1 MQLGNDVR
9 RNRLVPIIVT
19 LILGCAQPGL
29 RAEPIPVRYTEGLIH
44 GFLILRAGAG
54 HAVADGDLL
63 QSASGG
69 RVTTRLTFRF
79 RDGSVH
85 DETAIYTQ
93 QGRFRLVT
101 YRLLQRGPA
110 FPRVL
115 EMSIDATTGQ
125 VDVIHTDDDGE
136 RRTES
141 ERMELPDDLANGMV
155 STLLKNVRPEALPR
169 SLSYVAATPKPRL
182 VKLELATA
190 PKDRFAT
197 GGHGRLATHYI
208 VKVDIGGLAG
218 AIAPLI
224 GKQPPDVHVWILG
237 GAAPAFV
244 RAEQALSLG
253 GPIYR
258 IELTS
263 PTWPRPAPAP
273 QRQWP
278 AACFPYQ

>member
-1 MQLGNDVR
+1 M
-9 RNRLVPIIVT
+9 
-19 LILGCAQPGL
+19 
-29 RAEPIPVRYTEGLIH
+29 
-44 GFLILRAGAG
+44 
-54 HAVADGDLL
+54 
-63 QSASGG
+63 
-69 RVTTRLTFRF
+69 
-79 RDGSVH
+79 
-85 DETAIYTQ
+85 
-93 QGRFRLVT
+93 T

-197 GGHGRLATHYI
+197 GGRGRLATHYI

-278 AACFPYQ
+278 AACFPYE